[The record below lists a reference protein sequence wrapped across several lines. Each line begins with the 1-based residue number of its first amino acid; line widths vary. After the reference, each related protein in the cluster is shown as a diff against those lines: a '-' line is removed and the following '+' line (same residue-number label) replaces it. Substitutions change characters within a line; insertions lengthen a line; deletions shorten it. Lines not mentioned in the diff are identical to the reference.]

1 MGCDRW
7 DDHGMSTHVTTLEL
21 TEYTRAS
28 FPAEVLGEGRGEA
41 LWRGFG
47 DRITVG
53 FPSPKNGGCWEL
65 TSLGW
70 VGLIPLAPGLRLLL
84 RPKVRLRNLFRMLEY
99 AYRLKGFQML
109 DGIFECEEIEEF
121 YSELAG
127 ILARRVLDRG
137 RRGLHQTYTAG
148 SDRLPY
154 LRGSIDIH
162 HLMREPHHAE
172 LHCHYHDSITDID
185 DNRILA
191 WTLALVVRSGACS
204 ERALPAVRRACR
216 MLQGSV
222 SLTPFSPADCTGR
235 RYSHLNEDYRGLHS
249 LCRFFLEH
257 TGPALGQ
264 GEKGMIPFLVDMAR
278 LFELFT
284 AEWLRAHLPDN
295 LRLQAQE
302 TVMFGNAR
310 NLRFRIDLVL
320 SRAADNTPLYIID
333 TKYKVPLSPAAADVA
348 QAVAYAEAKGC
359 CEAIL
364 LYPAQP
370 SSPLDIMVGRIRVR
384 SMAFRLDGDLE
395 QAGNELLHAL
405 ESIIHN
411 EAES

>member
-1 MGCDRW
+1 MNPG
-7 DDHGMSTHVTTLEL
+7 VTTLEL

-28 FPAEVLGEGRGEA
+28 FTAETLGEGRGEA

-47 DRITVG
+47 DRIAVG
-53 FPSPKNGGCWEL
+53 FPSPKSGGCWEL

-137 RRGLHQTYTAG
+137 QRGLHHTYNAESG
-148 SDRLPY
+148 RLPY
-154 LRGSIDIH
+154 LRGSIDVRR
-162 HLMREPHHAE
+162 LMREPHHPE
-172 LHCHYHDSITDID
+172 LHCHYHDSTADID

-191 WTLALVVRSGACS
+191 WTLALVARSGACG

-222 SLTPFSPADCTGR
+222 SLAPFSPADCTSR
-235 RYSHLNEDYRGLHS
+235 RYSHLNEDYRGLHA

-257 TGPALGQ
+257 TGPALGP
-264 GEKGMIPFLVDMAR
+264 GEKGMIPFLVDMSR

-302 TVMFGNAR
+302 TVMFGGAR
-310 NLRFRIDLVL
+310 DLRFRIDLVL
-320 SRAADNTPLYIID
+320 SHTSDGAPLCVID
-333 TKYKVPLSPAAADVA
+333 TKYKVPSSPAAGDVA
-348 QAVAYAEAKGC
+348 QVVAYAEAKGC
-359 CEAIL
+359 REAIL

-370 SSPLDIMVGRIRVR
+370 ACPLDIMVGRIRVR

-395 QAGNELLHAL
+395 AAGQEVMGLVL
-405 ESIIHN
+405 SI
-411 EAES
+411 